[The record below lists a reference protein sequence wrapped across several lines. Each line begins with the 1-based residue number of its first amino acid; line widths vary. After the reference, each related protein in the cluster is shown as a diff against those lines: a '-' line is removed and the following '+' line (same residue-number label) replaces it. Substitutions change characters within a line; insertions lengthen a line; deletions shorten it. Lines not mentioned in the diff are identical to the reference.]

1 MKILINTSLYQM
13 RQALWGELMYA
24 DSDDGDGEEAF
35 LLPIDQK
42 AKKSNKRLIEVF

>member
-24 DSDDGDGEEAF
+24 DSDDDNSKAAF
-35 LLPIDQK
+35 LQPVNQK
-42 AKKSNKRLIEVF
+42 AQKATRN